1 MNFSRTS
8 MTALIILVVTNCI
21 KAQNIKFTIADE
33 FDSLG
38 VQYATVCY
46 KTKSQYCTFSDS
58 LGLASCIGFDDSLI
72 ITRTGYK
79 SKVIHPKGLKYNDTV
94 FLKKDVAVL
103 PNVFLTK
110 NVIDNSEFIGNT
122 KKKNGSIYLIP
133 NLEIGRSFITKSSQN
148 ILKSVSIFFRTR
160 PQSSHLFLLS
170 IYKFSVQLNKPS
182 TKVFEQVYRI
192 NPLDDNS
199 YKHIFE
205 LENSITIDSNFFV
218 AIKYL
223 GSQVVTDRIEL
234 ITSNRWKD
242 IASYERYFSEEWVT
256 EPNLIFLKNRF
267 SKGANNILM
276 QVEVSAE

>member
-1 MNFSRTS
+1 MR
-8 MTALIILVVTNCI
+8 MAALIILLVTNCVQ
-21 KAQNIKFTIADE
+21 AQNIKFTIADE

-46 KTKSQYCTFSDS
+46 KLKSQYCTFSDS
-58 LGLASCIGFDDSLI
+58 LGLATCLVFDDSLI

-79 SKVIHPKGLKYNDTV
+79 SKVFHPKDLKYYDTV

-103 PNVFLTK
+103 PNVLLTK

-148 ILKSVSIFFRTR
+148 KLKSVAIYLRTR
-160 PQSSHLFLLS
+160 PQSAHLFILS
-170 IYKFSVQLNKPS
+170 IYEFSVKLNKPK
-182 TKVFEQVYRI
+182 TKVFEQIYKI
-192 NPLDDNS
+192 NPLDGNS

-205 LENSITIDSNFFV
+205 LENSITLDSNFFV

-223 GSQVVTDRIEL
+223 GCQVVTDRIEL

-256 EPNLIFLKNRF
+256 EPNLTFLKNRF

-276 QVEVSAE
+276 QAEISDE